1 MERDL
6 AHNVTLARGALL
18 RLQDGQ
24 DLVITV
30 QRGSV
35 WVTQENDPDDTV
47 LGSGERF
54 TLDRPGLAIVEGL
67 RAGAVCSVGPADD
80 ERQHRPRAEP
90 PPAARPAAREAGR
103 SAAPRLALAVAAA
116 ALASGVYMTA
126 QAPPGLASA
135 PLPVFS
141 GAAGNG
147 LLGSA

>member
-6 AHNVTLARGALL
+6 AHDVTLARGALL

-54 TLDRPGLAIVEGL
+54 TLDRPGLASSRGCV
-67 RAGAVCSVGPADD
+67 RAPSAASGRPTTNGSTGRAPSRRRPPAP
-80 ERQHRPRAEP
+80 PRAKPGAPPRRAWRSRWRP
-90 PPAARPAAREAGR
+90 PPWPAAC
-103 SAAPRLALAVAAA
+103 
-116 ALASGVYMTA
+116 T
-126 QAPPGLASA
+126 
-135 PLPVFS
+135 
-141 GAAGNG
+141 
-147 LLGSA
+147 